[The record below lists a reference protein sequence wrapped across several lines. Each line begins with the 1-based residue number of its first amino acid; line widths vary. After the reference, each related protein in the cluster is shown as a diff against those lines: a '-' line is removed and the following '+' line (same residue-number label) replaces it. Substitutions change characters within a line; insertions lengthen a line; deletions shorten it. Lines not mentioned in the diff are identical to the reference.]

1 MSGVT
6 STRWAAVAGALAAL
20 VTGVLLAIREG
31 SPLLLLAVVPL
42 VVGLAGSSFRK
53 TWGVFATLGGAAL
66 LFTAYGV
73 GEVPGWA
80 ALVAAAGVAVVS
92 PALVGAFRF
101 DAVAAAAWL
110 ALSGLLGGAGALA
123 WSELDGDETLVSP
136 IELDKPV
143 APHGGFRVEVDW
155 RGEPPCHH
163 RRWRR

>member
-20 VTGVLLAIREG
+20 LTGVLLAIRDG
-31 SPLLLLAVVPL
+31 SPFTWLAVVPL
-42 VVGLAGSSFRK
+42 AAGLAGSSFRK

-92 PALVGAFRF
+92 PALFSAFRF

-110 ALSGLLGGAGALA
+110 ALAGLLGGAGALA
-123 WSELDGDETLVSP
+123 WSELEGPDAALP
-136 IELDKPV
+136 PPALDKPL
-143 APHGGFRVEVDW
+143 ARHGGFRVEVDW